1 MRSHQVAVLLS
12 TFATVALVAPAVQ
25 AGTLVTSLPI
35 VFETFDGGFNSPS
48 SPPPSGGTPDP
59 INGISATIT
68 NAGQG
73 DTDPFTPATGG
84 AILGNF
90 IAANVLGSFT
100 YQSSDANAKLEFDLF
115 AHGTHVFNNVLA
127 SGIDTITST
136 PFNFNVSSVVPT
148 NFSLPLFIRFTQ
160 TGSNVSSTL
169 AGVKIEITTKT
180 PEPGTRTAIGLLGLG
195 LAGAAIRRQL
205 PEKTKTKV

>member
-1 MRSHQVAVLLS
+1 
-12 TFATVALVAPAVQ
+12 
-25 AGTLVTSLPI
+25 
-35 VFETFDGGFNSPS
+35 
-48 SPPPSGGTPDP
+48 
-59 INGISATIT
+59 
-68 NAGQG
+68 
-73 DTDPFTPATGG
+73 
-84 AILGNF
+84 
-90 IAANVLGSFT
+90 
-100 YQSSDANAKLEFDLF
+100 
-115 AHGTHVFNNVLA
+115 
-127 SGIDTITST
+127 
-136 PFNFNVSSVVPT
+136 VVPT